1 MVIFVLAPSAATAGG
16 SARLSASFRPTVPGP
31 PIQYRGRHSKN
42 SKSLIFVWVAYEALT
57 SGSMKLGG
65 TPWVAAKV
73 TVPPR
78 CTFPP
83 AAGLLPAEFEGLKQ
97 AAISTQATV
106 TAATAPRFL
115 TAAINRATAFAP
127 LPDSRLPLAQLGTQ
141 TVPVRPAR
149 RSTRNTLITPWRGVE
164 RHVPADVK
172 A

>member
-42 SKSLIFVWVAYEALT
+42 SKSLILVWDAYEALT

-83 AAGLLPAEFEGLKQ
+83 VAGLLPAELDGLEQ
-97 AAISTQATV
+97 AAISTQAAM

-115 TAAINRATAFAP
+115 ALAI
-127 LPDSRLPLAQLGTQ
+127 
-141 TVPVRPAR
+141 
-149 RSTRNTLITPWRGVE
+149 TLITSWRGVE
-164 RHVPADVK
+164 R
-172 A
+172 